1 MCECP
6 KSVESCRS
14 QNGTICS
21 DRGVCECGKCRC
33 DEGFRG
39 TMCEECHACPG
50 SCEANYN
57 CIECVSFKQGIY
69 NDTMCKDRCHNINTV
84 PLLYYEDTN
93 LTENYKHCILQ
104 DRFGCIIHFNVYNAS
119 NNQTI
124 QVKAM
129 KRCPSRPIDAI
140 LIGLSISGAVLLAG
154 FILVI
159 IWKILT
165 LLYDNAEYAELESE
179 MKNPIWERSENLVY
193 MKGSSITLRQNKKHD
208 YSKLF
213 SAEKKINY
221 EEIDQTRIDLY
232 LDAITPEYNEIGMI
246 RRSSNSDHLLH
257 NTTESVRSADENQ
270 IDLHMDARS
279 SEYYEIG
286 MIRSSSNL
294 DQLLYK
300 TIKSAHFADQNQ
312 DSNDQSTC

>member
-1 MCECP
+1 M
-6 KSVESCRS
+6 S
-14 QNGTICS
+14 T
-21 DRGVCECGKCRC
+21 
-33 DEGFRG
+33 
-39 TMCEECHACPG
+39 
-50 SCEANYN
+50 
-57 CIECVSFKQGIY
+57 CI
-69 NDTMCKDRCHNINTV
+69 
-84 PLLYYEDTN
+84 
-93 LTENYKHCILQ
+93 
-104 DRFGCIIHFNVYNAS
+104 FN
-119 NNQTI
+119 
-124 QVKAM
+124 
-129 KRCPSRPIDAI
+129 RCPSRPIDAI

-154 FILVI
+154 FIVVI

-179 MKNPIWERSENLVY
+179 MKNPIWER
-193 MKGSSITLRQNKKHD
+193 GSSITLRQNKRHD

-213 SAEKKINY
+213 SAENQINY

-246 RRSSNSDHLLH
+246 RRSSYSDHLLH
-257 NTTESVRSADENQ
+257 KTTESVRPADENQ

-300 TIKSAHFADQNQ
+300 TIKSVHFADKNQ
-312 DSNDQSTC
+312 DSNDQSSC